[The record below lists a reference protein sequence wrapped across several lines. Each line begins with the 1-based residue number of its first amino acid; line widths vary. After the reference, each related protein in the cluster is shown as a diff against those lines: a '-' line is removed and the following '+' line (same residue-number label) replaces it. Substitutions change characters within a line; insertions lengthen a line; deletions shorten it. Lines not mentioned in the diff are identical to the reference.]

1 MRKPALPITL
11 ALLAALAAACL
22 PASSPPGSPT
32 TTFTMRPQ
40 ATPALAGT
48 AVPTAKPTQAAAPMT
63 PAASAFTEASV
74 VRVVDGDTIVVAMN
88 GREYRVRYIG
98 VDTPET
104 VHPSRPVEYF
114 GKEASAKNKELV
126 QGKTV
131 KLEKDVSEADRYQR
145 LLRYVW
151 VDEVM
156 VNAELVRLGYAQ
168 VATYPPDVK
177 YQGLFLKLQK
187 EAKEAQRGLWGVR

>member
-1 MRKPALPITL
+1 
-11 ALLAALAAACL
+11 
-22 PASSPPGSPT
+22 
-32 TTFTMRPQ
+32 
-40 ATPALAGT
+40 
-48 AVPTAKPTQAAAPMT
+48 MT